1 MALTLI
7 MVSLLLTTSNGVLA
21 CGSSVPSRSASA
33 ASTSALV
40 PAPTALMA
48 AYLRSLVASEHFSG
62 VVRVSR
68 GERLLWTCAYGE
80 ACREW
85 HVPNTPATAFHIGS
99 ISKQFTAA
107 AVLLLQDA
115 GKLEVDDSLGHW
127 LPDAPTAWRPITIHQ
142 LLTHTSGIPD
152 LVRLPEFADLATRHT
167 TLDEEIHLLESKPL
181 LHAPGTESHYGNSG
195 YLVAARIVELAS
207 GVPFERFLDQ
217 RIYRP
222 LHMSHSGYASGEAVI
237 SGRASGYVWRNGS
250 WSPPAY
256 LDMSIPVGAGA
267 EYSSAPDLDRYL
279 SALHG
284 GRLLS
289 ARALAQMCTDY
300 GDEYGYGWEVTRVHG
315 HRAIQH
321 TGDINGYGAHVAY
334 FPEGG
339 ERIIL
344 LANTQGVGIHAA
356 SDSLA
361 ALLFERAP
369 DAQRIQQPR
378 RP

>member
-1 MALTLI
+1 MALNLI
-7 MVSLLLTTSNGVLA
+7 MVSLSLTISTAVLA
-21 CGSSVPSRSASA
+21 GGPSVPSRAVSPAND
-33 ASTSALV
+33 SALAS
-40 PAPTALMA
+40 APTALMD
-48 AYLRSLVASEHFSG
+48 AYLRSLVASQHFSG

-99 ISKQFTAA
+99 ISKQFTAV

-115 GKLEVDDSLGHW
+115 GKLEVGDSLGHW
-127 LPDAPTAWRPITIHQ
+127 LPDAPTAWRSITIHQ

-152 LVRLPEFADLATRHT
+152 LVRLPEFTDLATRHT

-181 LHAPGTESHYGNSG
+181 LHVPGTESHYGNSG
-195 YLVAARIVELAS
+195 YLIAARIVELAS
-207 GVPFERFLDQ
+207 GVPFERFVDE

-222 LHMSHSGYASGEAVI
+222 LHMSHSGYASGEGVI
-237 SGRASGYVWRNGS
+237 SGQANGYVWRNGA
-250 WSPPAY
+250 WSQPAY

-284 GRLLS
+284 GQLLS
-289 ARALAQMCTDY
+289 AKALAQMCTDY

-321 TGDINGYGAHVAY
+321 TGDINGYGAHIAY

-344 LANTQGVGIHAA
+344 LSNTQGVRIHAA

-361 ALLFERAP
+361 AILFERAP
-369 DAQRIQQPR
+369 DAQRILQLR

>member
-1 MALTLI
+1 MRLTLI
-7 MVSLLLTTSNGVLA
+7 MASLLLATPHGVSARGPGGL
-21 CGSSVPSRSASA
+21 SRSVSPADD
-33 ASTSALV
+33 SALV
-40 PAPTALMA
+40 STPTALMA
-48 AYLRSLVASEHFSG
+48 AYLRSLVASQHFSG

-115 GKLEVDDSLGHW
+115 GRLGVGDSLGHW
-127 LPDAPTAWRPITIHQ
+127 LPDAPTAWRSITIHQ

-152 LVRLPEFADLATRHT
+152 LVRLPEFAELATRRT
-167 TLDEEIHLLESKPL
+167 TLDDEIRLLESKPL

-195 YLVAARIVELAS
+195 YLIAARIVELAS
-207 GVPFERFLDQ
+207 GVPFERFLDE

-222 LHMSHSGYASGEAVI
+222 LHMSHSGYASGEVVI
-237 SGRASGYVWRNGS
+237 SGQAGGYVWKNGS
-250 WSPPAY
+250 WSLPAY

-284 GRLLS
+284 GHLLS
-289 ARALAQMCTDY
+289 AKALVQMCTDY
-300 GDEYGYGWEVTRVHG
+300 GDAYGYGWEVTRVHG

-321 TGDINGYGAHVAY
+321 TGDINGYGAHVAF

-344 LANTQGVGIHAA
+344 LSNTQGVRLHTA

-361 ALLFERAP
+361 AMLFE
-369 DAQRIQQPR
+369 QPR